1 MQVVCGIQD
10 LLISKEFSEQES
22 SIIRI
27 TTCSW
32 KQNRHVHITTTCRSR
47 LISSKLM
54 QVVCGIQNLLK
65 SKEFSEQESSVNY
78 MFLKAEPT
86 CAHHDNVSIKADII
100 ENDAGCVWNYNSRLL
115 PGRRIL
121 IYISAELQAQRRLTV
136 GKKLPCSCSH
146 EDHME
151 VHVAWKENRHVQIT
165 TTCRWRHAW
174 HRKAVYIIMY
184 SRKTFFSKDC
194 SFRNSGSLQSRSPKN
209 F

>member
-1 MQVVCGIQD
+1 MSIKANIIEIDAGCVWNTGPSEVQEFFRAGKFYKDYNMFLKAEPTCAHHDNVSIKVIISSKLLQVVCGIQD

-100 ENDAGCVWNYNSRLL
+100 ENDAGCVWN
-115 PGRRIL
+115 
-121 IYISAELQAQRRLTV
+121 
-136 GKKLPCSCSH
+136 
-146 EDHME
+146 
-151 VHVAWKENRHVQIT
+151 
-165 TTCRWRHAW
+165 
-174 HRKAVYIIMY
+174 
-184 SRKTFFSKDC
+184 
-194 SFRNSGSLQSRSPKN
+194 
-209 F
+209 